1 MIYSTVRRNLLAVP
15 AHGPPTVAS
24 PLPNS
29 QLQAKRR
36 LGPLQR
42 RTRCIAAAFLALLLL
57 GAAAYVLRRPLLT
70 GMANAIIVDE
80 PLAPA
85 GFIFVLGGDTHL
97 RLAHA
102 AKLFHQGIAPRV
114 VIMAAP
120 LHSASVPGTNSD
132 PAYPF
137 VQVARERGI
146 PDSAITVLR
155 FPAGYANTE
164 AEGQL
169 LGGYLEQNPARRVV
183 VVTSAYH
190 TGRARWTLRREL
202 RGVPVEIRMSA
213 SPDPGFDASNWWHTE
228 EGFAAYVTEV
238 LKFVHTLLRA

>member
-1 MIYSTVRRNLLAVP
+1 MHSQVRWIGTAV
-15 AHGPPTVAS
+15 
-24 PLPNS
+24 
-29 QLQAKRR
+29 
-36 LGPLQR
+36 
-42 RTRCIAAAFLALLLL
+42 LALVTL
-57 GAAAYVLRRPLLT
+57 GAAAYVLRAPLLT

-85 GFIFVLGGDTHL
+85 DVIVVLGGDTHL

-137 VQVARERGI
+137 VQIARERGI

-155 FPAGYANTE
+155 FPAGYANTQG
-164 AEGQL
+164 EGQL
-169 LGGYLEQNPARRVV
+169 LREYLEHNPARRVI

-190 TGRARWTLRREL
+190 TRRARWTLRREL

-213 SPDPGFDASNWWHTE
+213 SPDPGFDASNWWQTE
-228 EGFAAYVTEV
+228 EGFVAYITEM
-238 LKFVHTLLRA
+238 LKFIHTLLRG